1 MRLDDFTLEK
11 WLNPRDPTA
20 KYNLGASCVKAFHLD
35 EFFELVGGDA
45 NEFYERELKGM
56 SLHYGHFFGM
66 DRLLE
71 AVSSL
76 YRDASPRDVLT
87 AHGGTGA
94 NHMVISELVEP
105 GDRVV
110 VLMPTY
116 QQHYALPA
124 SLGAEVRHLW
134 LRPEN
139 DYLPDSGELKRA
151 VGDRTKLVVLA
162 NPNNPTGAFIGE
174 PMLREVAGIAEKA
187 GAWVLCDEI
196 YRGLGDGYMPSIV
209 DVSEKGIATSS
220 MSKVFSMAG
229 TRVGW
234 IVTKDRSLR
243 DRLENRR
250 SYDTICCGPFD
261 ELLAAMALE
270 NSEKVLERSRGLVRS
285 GRRIFEEWMATQPCL
300 SSTEESLSTTA
311 FVAYDYDVPA
321 ERLCSDLFEREG
333 VLLCHGG
340 CFQVPKTFRLGYA
353 FGRIDH
359 LREGLRRFGLF
370 LETLE

>member
-1 MRLDDFTLEK
+1 
-11 WLNPRDPTA
+11 
-20 KYNLGASCVKAFHLD
+20 
-35 EFFELVGGDA
+35 
-45 NEFYERELKGM
+45 
-56 SLHYGHFFGM
+56 
-66 DRLLE
+66 
-71 AVSSL
+71 
-76 YRDASPRDVLT
+76 
-87 AHGGTGA
+87 
-94 NHMVISELVEP
+94 
-105 GDRVV
+105 
-110 VLMPTY
+110 
-116 QQHYALPA
+116 
-124 SLGAEVRHLW
+124 
-134 LRPEN
+134 
-139 DYLPDSGELKRA
+139 
-151 VGDRTKLVVLA
+151 
-162 NPNNPTGAFIGE
+162 
-174 PMLREVAGIAEKA
+174 MLREVAGIAEKA